1 MCRVIS
7 ASSALLVTLL
17 LACSAPAAAPPT
29 KPTAAPVASA
39 PGASAPSAPSAAAPA
54 APPPRRPINYGL
66 VNFSAFYWP
75 LYVGL
80 DEGLYDAAGF
90 DVETLVTRS
99 GPDGMAAMLGGSV
112 DVNTMNTEVIVLA
125 QARGADVIGVAGLH
139 NKAVYSM
146 MVQPEISQIGDLR
159 GKTLGASALRAG
171 EVIFMKALLQ
181 KYGLSERD
189 YDLVVAGPSRNRVS
203 AMTTHQL
210 AGTIMPP
217 PDSFIL
223 EDAGIKNVAEI
234 TEAVPDYE
242 FQMLAVTRAWAQAN
256 DDALVRFVRAHVG
269 TLKWLYD
276 PANKE
281 RAIAIL
287 RERMQ
292 LSDDHARRT
301 YASFIDQQQM
311 FSRQGEISPAGLTA
325 MEEMLVASGEATP
338 PLPGRDRYIDL
349 RYVERAQQP

>member
-1 MCRVIS
+1 MCRVIA
-7 ASSALLVTLL
+7 ASGALLVALL
-17 LACSAPAAAPPT
+17 LACSAPTAAPPS
-29 KPTAAPVASA
+29 KPATAPA
-39 PGASAPSAPSAAAPA
+39 ASAPSASAPAAPVAAPA
-54 APPPRRPINYGL
+54 APPPRQAINYGL

-90 DVETLVTRS
+90 DVETVVTRS

-125 QARGADVIGVAGLH
+125 QTRGADVIGVAGMH

-146 MVQPEISQIGDLR
+146 MVQPEIPSIGDLR

-171 EVIFMKALLQ
+171 EVVFMKALLQ
-181 KYGLSERD
+181 KYGLGERD

-203 AMTTHQL
+203 AMTSHQI

-217 PDSFIL
+217 PDSLIL
-223 EDAGIKNVAEI
+223 EDAGMKAVAEV
-234 TEAVPDYE
+234 TEAVPDYQ

-256 DDALVRFVRAHVG
+256 EDALVRFLRAYVG

-287 RERMQ
+287 RDRMQ

-301 YASFIDQQQM
+301 YASFIEQEQM
-311 FSRQGEISPAGLTA
+311 FARQGEITPAGLTA
-325 MEEMLVASGEATP
+325 MEELLVASGEVTP
-338 PLPGRDRYIDL
+338 PLPGRDRYIDS
-349 RYVERAQQP
+349 RWVERAQQP